1 MSDKAILFDASR
13 CTACGA
19 CAQACKERAGLPW
32 GTVEGNGAVAD
43 AYQRA
48 ADLDGLSPLVITL
61 TEREASGQG
70 MVWEVARKGCV
81 RCAEAPCAQVCP
93 TGSLVL
99 DEVAGLTGPVAE
111 RCVSCGLCAMVCP
124 VAAPRSADERGAVC
138 LCDGCPDRVGNGE
151 KPACVA
157 VCPTDALMFGN
168 RDEMVAAA
176 HDRAAV
182 LRDRGYDRASVLG
195 ESEQGGH
202 FVVQVLKYGV
212 EGNANEPFATT
223 EGIPWIAGA
232 KMAGPVSLGVLG
244 AGAAGAAVALAVE
257 ANRARRER
265 SEAMRVPVNAY
276 GGVTGA
282 ETDDDA
288 MAAEGMAPVGAA
300 TAEVVTD
307 EAAASSALEA
317 ALRKRE
323 AMRARTAATPAAA
336 AAAAAA
342 ARGEGLQLIPVAF
355 AADEDG
361 LGEGDFECDEGFESA
376 EGADDLDDVPELVAN
391 DKEDTG
397 ELYDLEEFQ
406 RLLKAD
412 ILAHHAAK
420 VESRAAV
427 AEADGENTPEGDGAD
442 EGVEPTGNTKGDGP
456 AEADTSD
463 GAAPARATGADADK
477 ADADKADAIDSA
489 DGQA

>member
-1 MSDKAILFDASR
+1 M
-13 CTACGA
+13 
-19 CAQACKERAGLPW
+19 
-32 GTVEGNGAVAD
+32 
-43 AYQRA
+43 
-48 ADLDGLSPLVITL
+48 
-61 TEREASGQG
+61 
-70 MVWEVARKGCV
+70 
-81 RCAEAPCAQVCP
+81 
-93 TGSLVL
+93 
-99 DEVAGLTGPVAE
+99 
-111 RCVSCGLCAMVCP
+111 
-124 VAAPRSADERGAVC
+124 
-138 LCDGCPDRVGNGE
+138 
-151 KPACVA
+151 
-157 VCPTDALMFGN
+157 
-168 RDEMVAAA
+168 
-176 HDRAAV
+176 
-182 LRDRGYDRASVLG
+182 
-195 ESEQGGH
+195 
-202 FVVQVLKYGV
+202 QVLKYGV

-300 TAEVVTD
+300 TAEAVTD
-307 EAAASSALEA
+307 AAAASSALEA

-361 LGEGDFECDEGFESA
+361 LGEGDFECDEGFES
-376 EGADDLDDVPELVAN
+376 ADDLDDVPELVAN

-456 AEADTSD
+456 AEADASD
-463 GAAPARATGADADK
+463 GAAPARTTGADTDK
-477 ADADKADAIDSA
+477 ADAVDSA